1 MNTRSDDTSGLV
13 RKAVAGDG
21 AAIEE
26 LFARHRSQLTRMIA
40 VRLDPRLKGRL
51 DPSDIVQ
58 DVLVEASQKMATELA
73 GKPVE
78 FYPWLRGLAWDRL
91 CRLHRHHVTAQKR
104 SVAREEALAPPA
116 EVDDESVLKLA
127 ECIAASGGGPGSQ
140 VMHEELRRRV
150 REALTRLPAK
160 DREIIV
166 LRFLEQLST
175 KDAADVLGISLT
187 AAKSRQLR
195 AIARLQDFLGD
206 LSSEASR

>member
-1 MNTRSDDTSGLV
+1 MNTRSDDTSDLV
-13 RKAVAGDG
+13 RRAVAGDG

-58 DVLVEASQKMATELA
+58 DVLVEASQKMAIEL
-73 GKPVE
+73 KNNPVE

-91 CRLHRHHVTAQKR
+91 CRLHRHHVTTRKR
-104 SVAREEALAPPA
+104 SVAREEPFTPA
-116 EVDDESVLKLA
+116 DVDDESVLKLA
-127 ECIAASGGGPGSQ
+127 ECIAATGGGPGSQ
-140 VMHEELRRRV
+140 VMHDELRRRV
-150 REALTRLPAK
+150 REALTRLPPK

-195 AIARLQDFLGD
+195 AVARLQDILGD
-206 LSSEASR
+206 LSSERVS

>member
-1 MNTRSDDTSGLV
+1 MNSRSEDTSTLV
-13 RKAVAGDG
+13 RKAVGGDR
-21 AAIEE
+21 AAIEA
-26 LFARHRSQLTRMIA
+26 LFARHRAQLTRMIA

-58 DVLVEASQKMATELA
+58 DVLVEASQKMAAELA
-73 GKPVE
+73 GNSVE

-91 CRLHRHHVTAQKR
+91 CRLHRHHVATRKR
-104 SVAREEALAPPA
+104 SVAREEPFETA
-116 EVDDESVLKLA
+116 EVDDKSVLKLA
-127 ECIAASGGGPGSQ
+127 ECIAASGVGPGSQ
-140 VMHEELRRRV
+140 VMHNELRRRV
-150 REALTRLPAK
+150 RAALTRLPDK

-195 AIARLQDFLGD
+195 AITRLQDLLGD
-206 LSSEASR
+206 LSSEKLP

>member
-26 LFARHRSQLTRMIA
+26 LFARHRAQLSRMIA

-73 GKPVE
+73 GNSVE

-91 CRLHRHHVTAQKR
+91 CRLHRHHVATRKR
-104 SVAREEALAPPA
+104 SVAREEPVATAD
-116 EVDDESVLKLA
+116 VDDESVLKLA
-127 ECIAASGGGPGSQ
+127 ECIAASGGGPGTQ
-140 VMHEELRRRV
+140 VMHDELRRRV
-150 REALTRLPAK
+150 REALTQLPAK

-195 AIARLQDFLGD
+195 AIQRLQEMLGD
-206 LSSEASR
+206 MSPEKLP

>member
-1 MNTRSDDTSGLV
+1 MNIPSDDTSVLV
-13 RKAVAGDG
+13 RKAVAGDR

-26 LFARHRSQLTRMIA
+26 LFARHRTQLTRMIA

-58 DVLVEASQKMATELA
+58 DVLVEASAKMAAELMN
-73 GKPVE
+73 KPVE

-91 CRLHRHHVTAQKR
+91 CRLHRHHVATRKR
-104 SVAREEALAPPA
+104 SVTREEPFMPA
-116 EVDDESVLKLA
+116 DVDDESVLKLA
-127 ECIAASGGGPGSQ
+127 ECIAATGGGPGSQ

-150 REALTRLPAK
+150 RDALTRLPPK

-175 KDAADVLGISLT
+175 QAAADVLGISLT

-195 AIARLQDFLGD
+195 AIARLQEILGD
-206 LSSEASR
+206 MSSEALP

>member
-26 LFARHRSQLTRMIA
+26 LFARHRAQLSRMIA

-73 GKPVE
+73 GNSVE

-91 CRLHRHHVTAQKR
+91 CRLHRHHVATRKR
-104 SVAREEALAPPA
+104 SVAREEPVATAD
-116 EVDDESVLKLA
+116 VDDEPVA
-127 ECIAASGGGPGSQ
+127 VGQ
-140 VMHEELRRRV
+140 VPR
-150 REALTRLPAK
+150 
-160 DREIIV
+160 
-166 LRFLEQLST
+166 
-175 KDAADVLGISLT
+175 
-187 AAKSRQLR
+187 
-195 AIARLQDFLGD
+195 
-206 LSSEASR
+206 